1 MDIIND
7 ILNTHRDIE
16 TKDRDKLNTI
26 HNTIESHRLEE
37 IAQISVKTTP
47 LDNTLKIQNKE

>member
-47 LDNTLKIQNKE
+47 LDNTLKIQNKG